1 MRRKQC
7 MIGLLMA
14 VLIPISDSYKDR
26 VQQYLE
32 ERTLS

>member
-1 MRRKQC
+1 
-7 MIGLLMA
+7 MA

-32 ERTLS
+32 ERTLGESPIGH